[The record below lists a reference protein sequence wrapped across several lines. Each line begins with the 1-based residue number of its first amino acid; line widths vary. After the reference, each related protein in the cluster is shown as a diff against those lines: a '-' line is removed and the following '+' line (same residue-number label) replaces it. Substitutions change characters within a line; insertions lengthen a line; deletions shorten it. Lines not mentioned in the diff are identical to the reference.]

1 MKLRDYIK
9 ERAIFLI
16 GNLVLFIFVAI
27 FLWLIKVQGVV
38 IVIVWIGWFGPLS
51 ISYISEFVKRKRFY
65 DTLQINLETLD
76 KKYLLSEIMEEPD
89 FLEGQV
95 VYDILKT
102 TDKQM
107 HEHVNSY
114 KHKQTEYREYIEA
127 WVHEIKTPIAT
138 SKLMLENQKN
148 EATKGIIEELNKIE
162 DYVEQALY
170 YARSNSAGKD
180 YLVKEFDLKACVS
193 KVIKRNAK
201 SFIHKKIQL
210 ELAEVDEVV
219 FSDEKW
225 VEFIINQIIVNAI
238 NYSYKADSKIQIS
251 AKKYENNLVLSI
263 VDNGVGIDEKDVGRV
278 FEKGFT
284 GENGRLYRKS
294 TGMGLYICKTLAD
307 KLHLGLTLTSTKDVG
322 TEVNIIFPK
331 SKILLLES

>member
-1 MKLRDYIK
+1 M
-9 ERAIFLI
+9 I
-16 GNLVLFIFVAI
+16 GNGVLFIFIAI
-27 FLWLIKVQGVV
+27 FLWLIKVQSVV
-38 IVIVWIGWFGPLS
+38 IIIVFIAWFGPLLV
-51 ISYISEFVKRKRFY
+51 SYALEFIRRKKFY
-65 DTLQINLETLD
+65 DTLQSNLETLD
-76 KKYLLSEIMEEPD
+76 QKYLLSEVIEEPD
-89 FLEGQV
+89 FLEGQI

-107 HEHVNSY
+107 HEHVNRY
-114 KHKQTEYREYIEA
+114 KNKQTEYREYIEA

-148 EATKGIIEELNKIE
+148 EATKGIVEELNKIE

-180 YLVKEFDLKACVS
+180 YIVKEFDLKACVS

-210 ELAEVDEVV
+210 QLAELDEVV

-225 VEFIINQIIVNAI
+225 VEFIVNQILVNAI
-238 NYSYKADSKIQIS
+238 NYSNKSESKIQIS
-251 AKKYENNLVLSI
+251 TVKQENNLILKI
-263 VDNGVGIDEKDVGRV
+263 FDNGIGIDEKDIGRV

-322 TEVNIIFPK
+322 TEVHIIFPK

>member
-89 FLEGQV
+89 FLEGQM

-148 EATKGIIEELNKIE
+148 EATKGVIEELNKIE

-180 YLVKEFDLKACVS
+180 YLVKEFGLKACVS

-251 AKKYENNLVLSI
+251 AKKHENNLVLSI

>member
-1 MKLRDYIK
+1 MKLRDYMK
-9 ERAIFLI
+9 ERAVFLI
-16 GNLVLFIFVAI
+16 GNVVLFIFVAI

-38 IVIVWIGWFGPLS
+38 IVIVWFGWFGPLA
-51 ISYISEFVKRKRFY
+51 ISYISDFVKKKRFY
-65 DTLQINLETLD
+65 GTLETNLETLD
-76 KKYLLSEIMEEPD
+76 QKYLLSEIMEEPG
-89 FLEGQV
+89 FLEGQK

-114 KHKQTEYREYIEA
+114 KNKQTEYREYIEA

-148 EATKGIIEELNKIE
+148 EATKGVIEELNKIE

-170 YARSNSAGKD
+170 YARSNSASKD

-210 ELAEVDEVV
+210 ELAEMDEVV

-238 NYSYKADSKIQIS
+238 NYSYKADSKIEIS
-251 AKKYENNLVLSI
+251 VKKYENNLVLSI
-263 VDNGVGIDEKDVGRV
+263 VDNGVGIGEKDVGRV

-307 KLHLGLTLTSTKDVG
+307 KLHLGLNLSSTKDVG